1 MISRFLKSLGYAL
14 KGIGY
19 GIRNERNI
27 RIDMVA
33 MVFAASLGFIA
44 KADRAEWTALVICMF
59 LVPSLEL
66 VNTAI
71 ERRVTRPDMEHY
83 DLAGIAKD
91 TAAGAVLVASI
102 ASLIVAG
109 IIFLEKEKLGRII
122 GFITGSPSGW
132 MCLGGFI
139 LLSYV
144 FVTMDRFNKED
155 KENRESKDK

>member
-1 MISRFLKSLGYAL
+1 MISRFLKSLGYAV
-14 KGIGY
+14 KGVAY

-33 MVFAASLGFIA
+33 MVFAAALGFVA
-44 KADRAEWTALVICMF
+44 RVDRGEWTAMVICMF

-91 TAAGAVLVASI
+91 TAAGAVLVSSV

-109 IIFLEKEKLGRII
+109 LIFLEGEKLGRITD
-122 GFITGSPSGW
+122 FFFGSLSGV
-132 MCLGGFI
+132 MLLAGFI

-144 FVTMDRFNKED
+144 FVTMDRFIKDNK
-155 KENRESKDK
+155 ESKDK